1 MAAGAKTWIVA
12 AASAVINIV
21 FYFFL
26 PEVLIFSTEG
36 MVINKLLFMAAI
48 PVVEFILVF
57 QAKKGKRA
65 SGCFGAQ
72 VLLIFADVLVI
83 ALNLFT
89 K

>member
-1 MAAGAKTWIVA
+1 MTVGAKNWIIA
-12 AASAVINIV
+12 AATAVINIV
-21 FYFFL
+21 SYFFL

-48 PVVEFILVF
+48 PIVEFILVF

-72 VLLIFADVLVI
+72 VLLGIADVLVV
-83 ALNLFT
+83 ALNLFAI
-89 K
+89 